1 MKYTSV
7 LVLTKICHNLIFPQ
21 RVNDKF
27 MHFLDFFSSKRI
39 YVILGIYVQT
49 DNKENACC
57 AFIFYLYTIH
67 CQFLKIDISRWKE
80 FEKNEKSLKT
90 SWWNPRHN
98 LKTSI
103 RKCISIERYNNTNY
117 SNFPNV
123 HSWKKYCKRIIIIES
138 FTYLIAYL
146 FQDYVTI

>member
-27 MHFLDFFSSKRI
+27 MHFLDFFFQQKNI
-39 YVILGIYVQT
+39 ILGIYVQT

-67 CQFLKIDISRWKE
+67 CQFLKIDISRWKD

-103 RKCISIERYNNTNY
+103 RKCISIERYNKIQTTATFLMFTVGKNSVILQKDY
-117 SNFPNV
+117 
-123 HSWKKYCKRIIIIES
+123 HRIIFFYCILWRR
-138 FTYLIAYL
+138 YY
-146 FQDYVTI
+146 